1 MEIGE
6 GEIAPGSNDGNANA
20 LLGSFC
26 LATLR
31 VGAKLHDGRGSYKKK
46 RGVMLSG

>member
-1 MEIGE
+1 MQVILHLGQTMAMLTHCS
-6 GEIAPGSNDGNANA
+6 GVGNANA

-31 VGAKLHDGRGSYKKK
+31 AGAKLHGYRRG
-46 RGVMLSG
+46 